1 MDSKSF
7 SSPRSSEVDSQGDR
21 LLTSNG
27 IDSQGD
33 RLWTSNEIDI
43 QGDRLWT
50 SNEIDIQGDRLRNSN
65 GVDSQGDR
73 LLTSNGIDSQGNR
86 LLTSNKDAHSR
97 GACPPVSKGVECYSQ
112 GTYPLTF
119 IKGAVNQN
127 ECQSLVSSGNGGEQ
141 SPDNTKEE
149 DTCVDSKSEAAIL
162 RDEGADEEEGDQISK
177 LFVGLPSRD
186 QNSFTQVRASSGPK

>member
-1 MDSKSF
+1 MDSKSL

-27 IDSQGD
+27 
-33 RLWTSNEIDI
+33 TDI

-50 SNEIDIQGDRLRNSN
+50 SNEIDIHGDRLRNSN

-86 LLTSNKDAHSR
+86 LLTSNALTSNKDAHSR